1 MELVMTWLCD
11 RAYGYGIYI
20 VVVLLIALIC
30 WHLYSRYQSHLEKLL
45 LATPSPLYFVDVRS
59 GEILYANRQAMQ
71 LLGIRQIGVNFRF
84 PTVESENSFRHYLTN
99 HINSRSFE
107 QVSLW
112 ALSEFESF
120 KINLVGRRIRFR
132 SKKSWMIH
140 ASPYKNTDEEVSQE
154 VRELNVA
161 RTALDSLSE
170 LIYVKDKKG
179 ELVTSNRSFKKF
191 WHGRSE
197 EGTLSVSGGA
207 LKGRVSE
214 RSWTTDQDGKG
225 CLLETYQSV
234 LLSQDGSTIGT
245 LSISHDVTD
254 WHDMQQK
261 LRGEMEKRK
270 DTEVALAQRDT
281 ILQNILEASPDS
293 IGIFNENMVYQA
305 CNKPFVAALGISEV
319 SDLVGKRLQD
329 VVPNSMYMRISET
342 DHQVLH
348 QGKSLRY
355 IDKVV
360 SSDGEY
366 TWYDVVKSPFRD
378 LASSTNGVLIMAR
391 DITER
396 YLAEQKLEEANLEL
410 ERLSFMDSLTQVSNR
425 RRFDEQLST
434 LWHYHVREKLPL
446 TIMLCDIDFFKG
458 YNDFYGHQQG
468 DDALIQVSQAFKQ
481 VLNRSSD
488 CVARYGGEEF
498 GFILPNTTAEGA
510 QLVAQRIHDGIL
522 KLELAHEKSN
532 VSEFITVSIG
542 IISYIPTPDDEMDS
556 AVALADSALYQAKSD
571 GRNRSMVHPSS
582 IR

>member
-1 MELVMTWLCD
+1 MELVMTWLWD

-20 VVVLLIALIC
+20 VLILLFALIC
-30 WHLYSRYQSHLEKLL
+30 WHLYARYQSHIEQLL
-45 LATPSPLYFVDVRS
+45 LSTPSPLFFVDVRT

-71 LLGIRQIGVNFRF
+71 LLGIRQIGIHFRF

-99 HINSRSFE
+99 HINSRVFE
-107 QVSLW
+107 QNSLW

-120 KINLVGRRIRFR
+120 KINLVGRKIRFR

-140 ASPYKNTDEEVSQE
+140 ASPYKNTNEELSQE
-154 VRELNVA
+154 LRELNVA

-170 LIYVKDKKG
+170 LIYVKDQKG
-179 ELVTSNRSFKKF
+179 ELLASNRSFKKF
-191 WHGRSE
+191 GHGRPE

-214 RSWTTDQDGKG
+214 RSWTTDQDGKS

-234 LLSQDGSTIGT
+234 LLSQDGENIGT

-254 WHDMQQK
+254 WHDMQQQ

-305 CNKPFVAALGISEV
+305 CNKPFVTALGISEV
-319 SDLVGKRLQD
+319 SDLIGKRLQD
-329 VVPNSMYMRISET
+329 VVPNSMYVRISET

-355 IDKVV
+355 IDKVM

-378 LASSTNGVLIMAR
+378 PASSTNGVLIMAR

-498 GFILPNTTAEGA
+498 GFILPNTTADGA
-510 QLVAQRIHDGIL
+510 LMVAQRIHDEVL
-522 KLELAHEKSN
+522 KLGLIHEKST

-542 IISYIPTPDDEMDS
+542 IISYVPTPNDEMES

-571 GRNRSMVHPSS
+571 GRNRSSVHPSS

>member
-1 MELVMTWLCD
+1 MELVMTWLWD
-11 RAYGYGIYI
+11 KAYGYGIYI
-20 VVVLLIALIC
+20 VIVLLIALIC
-30 WHLYSRYQSHLEKLL
+30 WHLYSRYQSHIEKLL
-45 LATPSPLYFVDVRS
+45 LSTPSPLYFVDVRS
-59 GEILYANRQAMQ
+59 GEILYANLQAMQ

-107 QVSLW
+107 QISFW

-120 KINLVGRRIRFR
+120 KVNLVGRKIHFR
-132 SKKSWMIH
+132 SKKTWMIH
-140 ASPYKNTDEEVSQE
+140 ASPYKNTNEELSQE

-170 LIYVKDKKG
+170 LIYVKDQKG

-191 WHGRSE
+191 WHGRAE

-214 RSWTTDQDGKG
+214 RSWTTDQDGKS

-319 SDLVGKRLQD
+319 SDLIGKRLQD
-329 VVPNSMYMRISET
+329 VVPHSIYTRISET

-348 QGKSLRY
+348 QSKSLRY

-360 SSDGEY
+360 SSDGAF

-378 LASSTNGVLIMAR
+378 PASSTNGVLIMAR

-410 ERLSFMDSLTQVSNR
+410 ERLSFMDSLTKVSNR

-434 LWHYHVREKLPL
+434 LWHYHVRERLPL

-481 VLNRSSD
+481 VLSRSSD

-498 GFILPNTTAEGA
+498 GFILPNTTTDGA
-510 QLVAQRIHDGIL
+510 LLVASRIHDEVL
-522 KLELAHEKSN
+522 KLGLIHEKSA

-542 IISYIPTPDDEMDS
+542 IISYIPSPDDEMES
-556 AVALADSALYQAKSD
+556 AVAMADSALYQAKSD

-582 IR
+582 IS

>member
-1 MELVMTWLCD
+1 MTWLWD
-11 RAYGYGIYI
+11 RVYSYGIYI
-20 VVVLLIALIC
+20 VIILLFALIC
-30 WHLYSRYQSHLEKLL
+30 WFLYARYQSHIEQLL
-45 LATPSPLYFVDVRS
+45 LSTPSPLFFVDVRT
-59 GEILYANRQAMQ
+59 GEILYANRQAKQ
-71 LLGIRQIGVNFRF
+71 LLGIRQIGIHFRF
-84 PTVESENSFRHYLTN
+84 PTVESENSFRQYLTN

-107 QVSLW
+107 QNSLW

-120 KINLVGRRIRFR
+120 KINLVGRKIRFR

-140 ASPYKNTDEEVSQE
+140 ASPYKNTNEELSQE
-154 VRELNVA
+154 LRELNVA

-170 LIYVKDKKG
+170 LIYVKDQKG
-179 ELVTSNRSFKKF
+179 ELLASNRSFKKF

-197 EGTLSVSGGA
+197 EGTLSVSGSA

-214 RSWTTDQDGKG
+214 RSWTTDQDGKS

-234 LLSQDGSTIGT
+234 LLSQDGENIGT

-254 WHDMQQK
+254 WHDMQQQ

-305 CNKPFVAALGISEV
+305 CNKPFVTALGISEV
-319 SDLVGKRLQD
+319 SDLIGKRLQD
-329 VVPNSMYMRISET
+329 VVPNSMYVRTSET

-355 IDKVV
+355 IDKVM

-378 LASSTNGVLIMAR
+378 PASSTNGVLIMAR

-446 TIMLCDIDFFKG
+446 TIMLSDIDFFKG

-498 GFILPNTTAEGA
+498 GFILPNTTADGA
-510 QLVAQRIHDGIL
+510 LMVAQRIHDEVL
-522 KLELAHEKSN
+522 KLGLVHEKST

-542 IISYIPTPDDEMDS
+542 IISYVPTPNDEMES

-571 GRNRSMVHPSS
+571 GRNCSSVHPSS

>member
-1 MELVMTWLCD
+1 MELVMTWLWD
-11 RAYGYGIYI
+11 RVYSYGIYI
-20 VVVLLIALIC
+20 VIILLFALIC
-30 WHLYSRYQSHLEKLL
+30 WFLYARYQSHIEQLL
-45 LATPSPLYFVDVRS
+45 LSTPSPIFFVDVRT
-59 GEILYANRQAMQ
+59 GEILYANRQAKQ
-71 LLGIRQIGVNFRF
+71 LLGIRQIGIHFRF
-84 PTVESENSFRHYLTN
+84 PTVESEKSFRHYLTN

-107 QVSLW
+107 QNSLW

-120 KINLVGRRIRFR
+120 KINLVGRKIRFR

-140 ASPYKNTDEEVSQE
+140 ASPYKNTNEELSQE
-154 VRELNVA
+154 LRELNVA

-170 LIYVKDKKG
+170 LIYVKDQKG
-179 ELVTSNRSFKKF
+179 ELLASNRSFKKF

-197 EGTLSVSGGA
+197 EGTLSVSGSA

-214 RSWTTDQDGKG
+214 RSWTTDQDGKS

-234 LLSQDGSTIGT
+234 LLSQDGENIGT

-254 WHDMQQK
+254 WHDMQQQ

-305 CNKPFVAALGISEV
+305 CNKPFVTALGISEV
-319 SDLVGKRLQD
+319 SDLIGKRLQD
-329 VVPNSMYMRISET
+329 VVPNSMYVRTSET

-355 IDKVV
+355 IDKVM

-378 LASSTNGVLIMAR
+378 PASSTNGVLIMAR

-498 GFILPNTTAEGA
+498 GFILPNTTADGA
-510 QLVAQRIHDGIL
+510 LMVAQRIHDEVL
-522 KLELAHEKSN
+522 KLGLIHEKST

-542 IISYIPTPDDEMDS
+542 IISYVPTPNDEMES

-571 GRNRSMVHPSS
+571 GRNRSSVHPSS

>member
-1 MELVMTWLCD
+1 MELVMTWLWD

-30 WHLYSRYQSHLEKLL
+30 WHLYSRYQSHIETLL

-99 HINSRSFE
+99 HINSRAFE

-120 KINLVGRRIRFR
+120 KINLVGRKVHFR
-132 SKKSWMIH
+132 NKQAWMIH
-140 ASPYKNTDEEVSQE
+140 ASPYKNTNEEMSQE

-170 LIYVKDKKG
+170 LIYVKDQKDQ
-179 ELVTSNRSFKKF
+179 LVTSNRSFKKF
-191 WHGRSE
+191 WHGRAE
-197 EGTLSVSGGA
+197 EGTLSVSGGV

-214 RSWTTDQDGKG
+214 RSWTTDQDGKS

-254 WHDMQQK
+254 WHDMQQQ

-319 SDLVGKRLQD
+319 SDLIGKRLQD
-329 VVPNSMYMRISET
+329 VVPHSIYTRISET

-348 QGKSLRY
+348 QSKSLRY

-360 SSDGEY
+360 SSDGALDDRFLKFAY
-366 TWYDVVKSPFRD
+366 RCYVAPHLVNAYRSSS
-378 LASSTNGVLIMAR
+378 ASS
-391 DITER
+391 
-396 YLAEQKLEEANLEL
+396 K
-410 ERLSFMDSLTQVSNR
+410 
-425 RRFDEQLST
+425 
-434 LWHYHVREKLPL
+434 
-446 TIMLCDIDFFKG
+446 
-458 YNDFYGHQQG
+458 
-468 DDALIQVSQAFKQ
+468 
-481 VLNRSSD
+481 
-488 CVARYGGEEF
+488 
-498 GFILPNTTAEGA
+498 
-510 QLVAQRIHDGIL
+510 
-522 KLELAHEKSN
+522 
-532 VSEFITVSIG
+532 
-542 IISYIPTPDDEMDS
+542 
-556 AVALADSALYQAKSD
+556 
-571 GRNRSMVHPSS
+571 
-582 IR
+582 

>member
-1 MELVMTWLCD
+1 MELVMTWLWD

-30 WHLYSRYQSHLEKLL
+30 WHLYSRYQSHIETLL

-99 HINSRSFE
+99 HINSRAFE

-120 KINLVGRRIRFR
+120 KINLIGRKIHFR
-132 SKKSWMIH
+132 NKQAWMIH
-140 ASPYKNTDEEVSQE
+140 ASPYKNTNEELSQE

-170 LIYVKDKKG
+170 LIYVKDQKG
-179 ELVTSNRSFKKF
+179 QLVTSNRSFKKF
-191 WHGRSE
+191 WHGRAE
-197 EGTLSVSGGA
+197 EGTLSVSGGV

-214 RSWTTDQDGKG
+214 RSWTTDQDGKS

-319 SDLVGKRLQD
+319 SDLIGKRLQD
-329 VVPNSMYMRISET
+329 VVPHSIYTRISET

-348 QGKSLRY
+348 QSKSLRY

-360 SSDGEY
+360 SSDGAF

-378 LASSTNGVLIMAR
+378 PASSTNGVLIMAR

-410 ERLSFMDSLTQVSNR
+410 ERLSFMDSLTKVSNR

-434 LWHYHVREKLPL
+434 LWHYHVRDKLPL

-498 GFILPNTTAEGA
+498 GFILPNTTTEGA
-510 QLVAQRIHDGIL
+510 QLVAQRIHDEVL
-522 KLELAHEKSN
+522 KLELAHEKST

-542 IISYIPTPDDEMDS
+542 IISYIPTPDDEMES
-556 AVALADSALYQAKSD
+556 AVALADSALYKAKSD
-571 GRNRSMVHPSS
+571 GRNRSMVHPYS

>member
-1 MELVMTWLCD
+1 MEQVMTWLWD

-20 VVVLLIALIC
+20 VIVLLTILIC
-30 WHLYSRYQSHLEKLL
+30 WHLYSRYQLHIEKLL
-45 LATPSPLYFVDVRS
+45 VATPSPLYFVDVRS

-71 LLGIRQIGVNFRF
+71 LLGIRQLGVNFRF
-84 PTVESENSFRHYLTN
+84 PTVESENSFRHHLAN
-99 HINSRSFE
+99 HINSQSFE
-107 QVSLW
+107 QLLIW
-112 ALSEFESF
+112 ALSEFEHF
-120 KINLVGRRIRFR
+120 KINLVGRRILFR
-132 SKKSWMIH
+132 GKRAWMIH
-140 ASPYKNTDEEVSQE
+140 ASPYNNTNEELSQE

-170 LIYVKDKKG
+170 LIYVKNQKG
-179 ELVTSNRSFKKF
+179 ELVASNRSFKKF
-191 WHGRSE
+191 WYGRPE
-197 EGTLSVSGGA
+197 EGTLSVSNGA

-214 RSWTTDQDGKG
+214 RAWTTDQDGKG

-234 LLSQDGSTIGT
+234 LLSQDGEAIGT

-329 VVPNSMYMRISET
+329 VVPNNIYMRLSNT

-360 SSDGEY
+360 SSDGEC
-366 TWYDVVKSPFRD
+366 TWYDVVKSPFKD
-378 LASSTNGVLIMAR
+378 TASSTNGVLIMAR

-410 ERLSFMDSLTQVSNR
+410 ERLSFMDSLTSVSNR
-425 RRFDEQLST
+425 RRFDEQLSA
-434 LWHYHVREKLPL
+434 LWYYHAREKLPL

-468 DDALIQVSQAFKQ
+468 DNALIKVSQAFKQ

-498 GFILPNTTAEGA
+498 GFILPNTTTEGA
-510 QLVAQRIHDGIL
+510 QLVAQRIHDEVL
-522 KLELAHEKSN
+522 KLELDHEKST

-542 IISYIPTPDDEMDS
+542 IISYIPMPGDEMES
-556 AVALADSALYQAKSD
+556 AVALADSALYQAKSE
-571 GRNRSMVHPSS
+571 GRNRSIVHPSS
-582 IR
+582 TH

>member
-1 MELVMTWLCD
+1 MELVMTWLWD

-30 WHLYSRYQSHLEKLL
+30 WHLYSRYQSHIETLL

-71 LLGIRQIGVNFRF
+71 LLGIRQIGVSFRF

-99 HINSRSFE
+99 HINSRAFE

-120 KINLVGRRIRFR
+120 KINLVGRKVHFR
-132 SKKSWMIH
+132 NKQAWMIH
-140 ASPYKNTDEEVSQE
+140 ASPYKNTNEEMSQE

-170 LIYVKDKKG
+170 LIYVKDQKG
-179 ELVTSNRSFKKF
+179 QLVTSNRSFKKF
-191 WHGRSE
+191 WHGRAE
-197 EGTLSVSGGA
+197 EGTLSVSGGV

-214 RSWTTDQDGKG
+214 RSWTTDQDGKS

-319 SDLVGKRLQD
+319 SDLIGKRLQD
-329 VVPNSMYMRISET
+329 VVPHSIYTRISET

-348 QGKSLRY
+348 QSKSLRY

-360 SSDGEY
+360 SSDGAF

-378 LASSTNGVLIMAR
+378 PASSTNGVLIMAR

-410 ERLSFMDSLTQVSNR
+410 ERLSFMDSLTKVSNR

-458 YNDFYGHQQG
+458 YNDYYGHQQG

-498 GFILPNTTAEGA
+498 GFILPNTTTEGA
-510 QLVAQRIHDGIL
+510 QLVAQRIHDEVL
-522 KLELAHEKSN
+522 KLELAHEKST

-542 IISYIPTPDDEMDS
+542 IVSYIPKPDDEMES

-582 IR
+582 IC

>member
-1 MELVMTWLCD
+1 MELVMTWLWD
-11 RAYGYGIYI
+11 RVYSYGIYI
-20 VVVLLIALIC
+20 VLILLFALSC
-30 WHLYSRYQSHLEKLL
+30 WHLYARYQLHIEQLL
-45 LATPSPLYFVDVRS
+45 LSTPSPLFFVDVRT

-71 LLGIRQIGVNFRF
+71 LLGIRQIGIHFRF

-99 HINSRSFE
+99 HINSRAFE
-107 QVSLW
+107 QNSLW
-112 ALSEFESF
+112 TLSEFESF
-120 KINLVGRRIRFR
+120 KINLVGRKIRFR

-140 ASPYKNTDEEVSQE
+140 ASPYKNTNEELSQE
-154 VRELNVA
+154 LRELNVA

-170 LIYVKDKKG
+170 LIYVKDQKG
-179 ELVTSNRSFKKF
+179 ELLASNRSFKKF
-191 WHGRSE
+191 WHGRPE

-214 RSWTTDQDGKG
+214 RSWTTDQDGKS

-234 LLSQDGSTIGT
+234 LLSQDGENIGT

-254 WHDMQQK
+254 WHDMQQQ

-281 ILQNILEASPDS
+281 ILQNILEASPDL

-305 CNKPFVAALGISEV
+305 CNKPFVRALGISEV
-319 SDLVGKRLQD
+319 SDLIGKRLQD
-329 VVPNSMYMRISET
+329 VVPNSMYVRLSET

-355 IDKVV
+355 IDKVM

-366 TWYDVVKSPFRD
+366 TWYDVVKSSFRD
-378 LASSTNGVLIMAR
+378 PASSTNGVLIMAR

-446 TIMLCDIDFFKG
+446 TIMLCDIDFFKD

-468 DDALIQVSQAFKQ
+468 DVALIQVSQAFKQ

-498 GFILPNTTAEGA
+498 GFILPNTTADGA
-510 QLVAQRIHDGIL
+510 LMVAQRIHDEVL
-522 KLELAHEKSN
+522 KLGLIHEKST

-542 IISYIPTPDDEMDS
+542 IISYVPTPNDEMES

-571 GRNRSMVHPSS
+571 GRNRSSMHPSS

>member
-1 MELVMTWLCD
+1 MELVMTWLWD

-20 VVVLLIALIC
+20 VVLLLIGLIC
-30 WHLYSRYQSHLEKLL
+30 WHIYLRYQSYIEQLL
-45 LATPSPLYFVDVRS
+45 LATPSPLYFVDIRS

-71 LLGIRQIGVNFRF
+71 LLGIRQIGTHFRF
-84 PTVESENSFRHYLTN
+84 PTVEAENSFRHYLTD
-99 HINSRSFE
+99 HINSRTFE
-107 QVSLW
+107 YLSSWV
-112 ALSEFESF
+112 LSEFESF
-120 KINLVGRRIRFR
+120 KINLVGRKIHFR
-132 SKKSWMIH
+132 SRKAWMIH
-140 ASPYKNTDEEVSQE
+140 ASPYKSTNEEISQE
-154 VRELNVA
+154 VRDLNVA

-170 LIYVKDKKG
+170 LVYVIDQKG
-179 ELVTSNRSFKKF
+179 ELVASNRAFKKF
-191 WHGRSE
+191 WHGRPE
-197 EGTLSVSGGA
+197 EGTLSVSSGA

-234 LLSQDGSTIGT
+234 LLSQSGETIGT

-254 WHDMQQK
+254 WHDMQQQ

-329 VVPNSMYMRISET
+329 VVPNSIYMRVSES

-348 QGKSLRY
+348 QGNSLRY
-355 IDKVV
+355 IDKLV
-360 SSDGEY
+360 SSDGEF

-378 LASSTNGVLIMAR
+378 PASSTNGVLIMAR

-434 LWHYHVREKLPL
+434 LWHHHVREKLPL

-498 GFILPNTTAEGA
+498 GFILPNTTTEGA
-510 QLVAQRIHDGIL
+510 LMVARRIHDEVQ
-522 KLELAHEKSN
+522 KLGLVHEKST
-532 VSEFITVSIG
+532 VSDSITVSIG
-542 IISYIPTPDDEMDS
+542 IVSYIPTPDDEMES

-571 GRNRSMVHPSS
+571 GRNRSIVHPYS
-582 IR
+582 IH

>member
-1 MELVMTWLCD
+1 MELVMTWLWD
-11 RAYGYGIYI
+11 KAYGYGIYI
-20 VVVLLIALIC
+20 VIVLLIALIC
-30 WHLYSRYQSHLEKLL
+30 WHLYSRYQSHIEKLL
-45 LATPSPLYFVDVRS
+45 LSTPSPLYFVDVRS
-59 GEILYANRQAMQ
+59 GEILYANLQAMQ

-107 QVSLW
+107 QISFW

-120 KINLVGRRIRFR
+120 KVNLVGRKIHFR
-132 SKKSWMIH
+132 SKKAWMIH
-140 ASPYKNTDEEVSQE
+140 ASPYKNTNEELSQE

-170 LIYVKDKKG
+170 LIYVKDQKG

-191 WHGRSE
+191 WHGRAE

-214 RSWTTDQDGKG
+214 RSWTTDQDGKS

-319 SDLVGKRLQD
+319 SDLIGKRLQD
-329 VVPNSMYMRISET
+329 VVPHSIYTRISET

-348 QGKSLRY
+348 QSKSLRY

-360 SSDGEY
+360 SSDGAF

-378 LASSTNGVLIMAR
+378 PASSTNGVLIMAR

-410 ERLSFMDSLTQVSNR
+410 ERLSFMDSLTKVSNR

-458 YNDFYGHQQG
+458 YNDYYGHQQG
-468 DDALIQVSQAFKQ
+468 DDALVQVSQAFKQ

-498 GFILPNTTAEGA
+498 GFILPNTTTEGA
-510 QLVAQRIHDGIL
+510 QLVAQRIHDEVL
-522 KLELAHEKSN
+522 KLELAHEKST

-542 IISYIPTPDDEMDS
+542 IVSYIPKPDDEMES

-582 IR
+582 IC